1 MGIFNFFKK
10 IVKTDKR
17 QEIVV
22 EKLAFSEIRK
32 WIEDKEKENEFKEK
46 EIILRVK
53 EKINVLTKELE
64 EKLEILQEFNVGV
77 KKEKEQIKNIVI
89 DSREKYIESVEDLI
103 EKLNNLEEPK
113 LEKFIERINKIF
125 FDFNKSS
132 FKNYERATIL
142 IGKEMANIK
151 ENLKVFSKDLLKTF
165 DEGKL
170 VMDSF
175 ENLLIIKKKLDAINL
190 IDKTLEGISEKKS
203 NLNKKINEKEKEN
216 KILKQNLEEI
226 KISPVYLENLSKQKK
241 IESLREE
248 SKKNI
253 LELKQLLDFKA
264 LASFFHIFEEQMK
277 IVKEHREDFQT
288 NFEKD
293 NGQTIMELLEEAKL
307 NDNIIL
313 EKVKQIR
320 DKIEEIENYKKNLKD
335 ETQEIEFKVKEVI
348 LKIDDLKIEKIK
360 EEKREEKLK
369 TSKEELTDILKQEF
383 GKMNVEIEGNLS
395 GFLSQSFPSCSCS
408 YPQGA

>member
-1 MGIFNFFKK
+1 MKMFDFFKK
-10 IVKTDKR
+10 IIKKDNG
-17 QEIVV
+17 QEAVM
-22 EKLAFSEIRK
+22 EKLAFSEIEK
-32 WIEDKEKENEFKEK
+32 WVVNKEKENESKEN
-46 EIILRVK
+46 EFIFIIK
-53 EKINVLTKELE
+53 EKINVLIKELA
-64 EKLEILQEFNVGV
+64 EKLEVLHNFDVEA

-89 DSREKYIESVEDLI
+89 DSRENYIESVGDLI
-103 EKLNNLEEPK
+103 EKLNKLEEPK

-165 DEGKL
+165 DEGNI

-190 IDKTLEGISEKKS
+190 IDKILERISEKKS
-203 NLNKKINEKEKEN
+203 NLKKEISEKEERN
-216 KILKQNLEEI
+216 KISKQSLEEI
-226 KISPVYLENLSKQKK
+226 KTSSDYLENLSKQKK
-241 IESLREE
+241 IESLRDEL
-248 SKKNI
+248 KKNI

-264 LASFFHIFEEQMK
+264 LANFFHIFEEQMK

-293 NGQTIMELLEEAKL
+293 NGQTIMGLLKEAKL
-307 NDNIIL
+307 NNNIIL

-320 DKIEEIENYKKNLKD
+320 GKIEETANYEKNLKD
-335 ETQEIEFKVKEVI
+335 ETQEIKFKIKEVV
-348 LKIDDLKIEKIK
+348 LEIDDLKIEKIK

-369 TSKEELTDILKQEF
+369 TSKEELISILKQEF
-383 GKMNVEIEGNLS
+383 GKFGVEIEGNQ
-395 GFLSQSFPSCSCS
+395 GFLSHSILPVQVGDFL
-408 YPQGA
+408 